1 MSDPEAESRLD
12 EPTVVRPEKAAPRR
26 NVGRILLWVLL
37 VFFVLLAG
45 AAGGTYWFI
54 KTLPERLRTAIID
67 KAAERGFTVEFESL
81 TATAILPWES
91 GEPGVALTGVSVT
104 SKDFPGVDVSIDAVT
119 VPLTGTF
126 PSYEPGLITADHVTV
141 RSPTFV
147 ALIPVERS
155 AQSGALA
162 KTPVIIND
170 LTIRV
175 KSIADSLPL
184 TLLASVDQISIE
196 GRGLELKKA
205 RVEIPVPFVDLA
217 LGPTSAEIQRKDG
230 FTRARL
236 DSFPF
241 IWATLDDQAEV
252 LKLELEPIDSS
263 LISTMMKTEL
273 PTMKISG
280 SVQANVGG
288 KKAKSGSFSLLLDGY
303 IPPHPK
309 EASGIVFGKQTKLS
323 GNVRVDGLIVYLND
337 LNVEAG
343 SFKLQGSGSVNFLTG
358 SIELRLRGNIAC
370 SELAVSAV
378 SAHLGREAAILTRGL
393 ASGRLGGTVGVRV
406 SVDGKLSDI
415 ANVKIVP
422 SAMVGC
428 NISL

>member
-1 MSDPEAESRLD
+1 
-12 EPTVVRPEKAAPRR
+12 
-26 NVGRILLWVLL
+26 
-37 VFFVLLAG
+37 
-45 AAGGTYWFI
+45 
-54 KTLPERLRTAIID
+54 
-67 KAAERGFTVEFESL
+67 
-81 TATAILPWES
+81 
-91 GEPGVALTGVSVT
+91 
-104 SKDFPGVDVSIDAVT
+104 
-119 VPLTGTF
+119 
-126 PSYEPGLITADHVTV
+126 
-141 RSPTFV
+141 
-147 ALIPVERS
+147 
-155 AQSGALA
+155 
-162 KTPVIIND
+162 
-170 LTIRV
+170 
-175 KSIADSLPL
+175 
-184 TLLASVDQISIE
+184 
-196 GRGLELKKA
+196 
-205 RVEIPVPFVDLA
+205 
-217 LGPTSAEIQRKDG
+217 
-230 FTRARL
+230 
-236 DSFPF
+236 
-241 IWATLDDQAEV
+241 
-252 LKLELEPIDSS
+252 
-263 LISTMMKTEL
+263 MMKTEL
-273 PTMKISG
+273 PAMKISG
-280 SVQANVGG
+280 SVTANVGG